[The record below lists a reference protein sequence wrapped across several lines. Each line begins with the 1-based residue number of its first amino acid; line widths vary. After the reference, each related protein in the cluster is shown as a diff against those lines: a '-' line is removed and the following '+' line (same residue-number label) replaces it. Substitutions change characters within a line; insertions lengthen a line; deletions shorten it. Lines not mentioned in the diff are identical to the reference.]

1 MSTSY
6 DNIYTRNI
14 MGIAPDGSHKPN
26 GVDFWWD
33 QRVGNT
39 GNRWCDNT
47 GFDGKL
53 TSDPP
58 APLLPGC
65 DGPSLGT
72 ENPVKDAELFDCGG
86 PQSTGLPTVGCD
98 WFQTPPKPG
107 SGQTMS
113 TPGPRP
119 TLALGCS
126 TTSIRSGLGLLGCG
140 GTTHATIFSNKNTA
154 PLQTTTCGDWR
165 SANETQRMQIIYGLA
180 SAATKADP
188 ENYGPTLSERA
199 AYSLFD
205 SRCAP
210 SFAGGFLLYEIYN
223 RAASFQ
229 AIGQ

>member
-1 MSTSY
+1 
-6 DNIYTRNI
+6 
-14 MGIAPDGSHKPN
+14 SHQPN

-33 QRVGNT
+33 QRAGNT

-65 DGPSLGT
+65 DGPSIGT

-107 SGQTMS
+107 SSDSAPAAGV
-113 TPGPRP
+113 RP
-119 TLALGCS
+119 TLAMGCGVS
-126 TTSIRSGLGLLGCG
+126 SIRSGLGLLGCG
-140 GTTHATIFSNKNTA
+140 GTSQASSFGKADFASS
-154 PLQTTTCGDWR
+154 LQTTNCSVWNASTQ
-165 SANETQRMQIIYGLA
+165 TQRIQLIGALKTA
-180 SAATKADP
+180 VTTPDP
-188 ENYGPTLSERA
+188 ENYGPTLSEPT
-199 AYSLFD
+199 AYSVFE
-205 SRCAP
+205 SRCSP
-210 SFAGGFLLYEIYN
+210 SYASNILLYEIYN

-229 AIGQ
+229 SIGR